1 MEKNVFLVRW
11 YGPFDSREKERKWE
25 KKQPFKCS
33 LYLLH
38 GKLKYAKTREHY
50 YCGESTRSIYKRLA
64 DKNHHIKELER
75 RLNSIYVGCISNI
88 KCPTRPQIMLAEKII
103 TAYLPEEVSEDCL
116 LNATNTYYPNKNV
129 YVINEWWK
137 PDATTLWE
145 RQPTNA
151 PSHIVPDVLAYHFIG
166 SDDFCLM
173 GCKKLKKL
181 ICV

>member
-1 MEKNVFLVRW
+1 MEKSVFLIRW
-11 YGPFDSREKERKWE
+11 YGPFGSREEERKWE
-25 KKQPFKCS
+25 KEQLFKCS
-33 LYLLH
+33 LYLIH

-50 YCGESTRSIYKRLA
+50 YCGESTRSIYERLA
-64 DKNHHIKELER
+64 DKNHHIKELEQ

-88 KCPTRPQIMLAEKII
+88 KTPTKPQIMLAEKII

-116 LNATNTYYPNKNV
+116 LNATNTYFPNKNV

-137 PDATTLWE
+137 PNAPTLWK
-145 RQPTNA
+145 RQPSNA
-151 PSHIVPDVLAYHFIG
+151 PSHIVPDVLAYHYKR
-166 SDDFCLM
+166 SDDFCLY